1 MAFSN
6 ISDLSL
12 GNILQ
17 IYYTDGIRTQIS
29 RDYKDWEM
37 IKREKVSDPKGKQIN
52 FQFLNSLGPSAIQ
65 RKNPGVNGSFPQGH
79 RVSNSEHTAFIKE
92 IQATIELDYN
102 LWKRAEMSK
111 DARYAEPLRLEMDAK
126 LDSLKRQL
134 SLELHLDGTGVLGQI
149 ESSLNATVVSGG
161 DLIVQLSNDDSARGH
176 VGAFQFGEILIV
188 KANGGGASAFDS
200 NLVTEPVYFQVISRD
215 FDNDTIT
222 IRGLDT
228 NFGELTIASIT
239 TDFSDGDVFYKYGQ
253 PTIPNLASISD
264 YGSDTE
270 VMPGLESLTANDG
283 RVVHGINMSGSTAG
297 TRYDAGNVQLDTTH
311 IESVMNNVKINVG
324 SAYSYKQAI
333 LAPQAYSIFVNGRDG
348 DRRFNSSEDLK
359 NGARKWSYQ
368 HRDDNIELYASEFAK
383 KKRMYILPE
392 AKQGQGKVLEY
403 HGTDFM
409 QVKAPGEKDGFRL
422 KASVNG
428 GFENTVVSYMDSYGT
443 LICKH
448 PAAVAVIHNFTLA

>member
-1 MAFSN
+1 
-6 ISDLSL
+6 
-12 GNILQ
+12 
-17 IYYTDGIRTQIS
+17 
-29 RDYKDWEM
+29 
-37 IKREKVSDPKGKQIN
+37 
-52 FQFLNSLGPSAIQ
+52 
-65 RKNPGVNGSFPQGH
+65 
-79 RVSNSEHTAFIKE
+79 
-92 IQATIELDYN
+92 
-102 LWKRAEMSK
+102 
-111 DARYAEPLRLEMDAK
+111 
-126 LDSLKRQL
+126 
-134 SLELHLDGTGVLGQI
+134 
-149 ESSLNATVVSGG
+149 
-161 DLIVQLSNDDSARGH
+161 
-176 VGAFQFGEILIV
+176 
-188 KANGGGASAFDS
+188 
-200 NLVTEPVYFQVISRD
+200 
-215 FDNDTIT
+215 
-222 IRGLDT
+222 
-228 NFGELTIASIT
+228 
-239 TDFSDGDVFYKYGQ
+239 
-253 PTIPNLASISD
+253 
-264 YGSDTE
+264 
-270 VMPGLESLTANDG
+270 MPGLESLTSNDG
-283 RVVHGINMSGSTAG
+283 RVVHGITMSGSTAG

-392 AKQGQGKVLEY
+392 AKQGQGKVMEY